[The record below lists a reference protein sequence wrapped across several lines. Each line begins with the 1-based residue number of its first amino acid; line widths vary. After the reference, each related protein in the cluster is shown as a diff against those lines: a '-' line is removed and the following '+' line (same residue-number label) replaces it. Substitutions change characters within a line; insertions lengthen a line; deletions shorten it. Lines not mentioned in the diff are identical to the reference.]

1 VDQSFVENFPSL
13 INEENIS
20 QETNLLNIDPR
31 LIRLERDSLRASQQS
46 AEKEASLL
54 ERRTAPSEHRKHSAE
69 LLPSR
74 RDSGQRV
81 SRAW

>member
-1 VDQSFVENFPSL
+1 MDQSFVENFPSL

-46 AEKEASLL
+46 VEKEASLL
-54 ERRTAPSEHRKHSAE
+54 ERRTAPSEHRKYSAE
-69 LLPSR
+69 LHPSR
-74 RDSGQRV
+74 RDSGQRG